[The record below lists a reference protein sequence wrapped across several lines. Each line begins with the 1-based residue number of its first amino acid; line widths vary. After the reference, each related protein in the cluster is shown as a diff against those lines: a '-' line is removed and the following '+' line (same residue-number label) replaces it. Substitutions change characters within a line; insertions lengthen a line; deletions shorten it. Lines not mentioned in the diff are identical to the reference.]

1 MIGKTCVHDEKWD
14 ECVFGC
20 KLWEYTRT
28 GRKHYIDDDEY
39 PSYNDGPYWNTWVI
53 ADTCGAMTGI
63 AGSKG
68 YDLYHRGKK
77 IKHGKTVK
85 ELKKVVA
92 DAMADGRG
100 IENT

>member
-1 MIGKTCVHDEKWD
+1 MIEQTCIHGEKWG

-28 GRKHYIDDDEY
+28 GRKHYIDDIEY
-39 PSYNDGPYWNTWVI
+39 SCYDDGPYWNTWVI
-53 ADTCGAMTGI
+53 ADTCGGISGI

-68 YDLYHRGKK
+68 YDLYCKGKK

-92 DAMADGRG
+92 DAMAEQWG
-100 IENT
+100 